1 MYKNL
6 EALKNGE
13 KKYSVAQNG
22 GSRQHKKIFARRRS
36 NRASGGSV
44 CPIEPL
50 NMPKSLLELDASI
63 GILLGPVRPFLGK
76 IQQF

>member
-6 EALKNGE
+6 EALKIGE

-22 GSRQHKKIFARRRS
+22 GSRQHEKKIDRRRS
-36 NRASGGSV
+36 NRSSSGSV

-50 NMPKSLLELDASI
+50 NMSKSSGELYGSI
-63 GILLGPVRPFLGK
+63 GTLLGPVRPFLGK
-76 IQQF
+76 IQQV